1 MNTKTTIQS
10 IAALAFTTMLASAD
24 IERREIRIEDC
35 PAAVQ
40 ATVRANARGGTIDDV
55 DLIAIEG
62 KQIYIAEVELPR
74 DRDLKIYVSG
84 NGALVKTREELS
96 LREMPAFIRGA
107 VREYG
112 GTIDDVEKESA
123 GGTVTYH
130 VEIDRKGIPDID
142 VVLSA
147 EGAVISETEEND

>member
-1 MNTKTTIQS
+1 MTTLQI
-10 IAALAFTTMLASAD
+10 ITTFAFTTMLASAD
-24 IERREIRIEDC
+24 IERRELLLEDC
-35 PAAVQ
+35 PGSVQ
-40 ATVRANARGGTIDDV
+40 TTVRANARGGVIDEV

-84 NGALVKTREELS
+84 NGSLVKTREELS
-96 LREMPAFIRGA
+96 LREMPAFIRDA

-112 GTIDDVEKESA
+112 GTIDDVEKETS
-123 GGTVTYH
+123 GRTVTYH
-130 VEIDRKGIPDID
+130 VEIDRKAIPDID

>member
-1 MNTKTTIQS
+1 MTTLQTIT
-10 IAALAFTTMLASAD
+10 ALAFTTMLASAD

-35 PAAVQ
+35 PASVQ
-40 ATVRANARGGTIDDV
+40 TTVKANARGGVIDEV

-84 NGALVKTREELS
+84 NGSLVKTREELS
-96 LREMPAFIRGA
+96 LREMPAFIRDA

-112 GTIDDVEKESA
+112 GTIDDVEKETA
-123 GGTVTYH
+123 GRTVTYH
-130 VEIDRKGIPDID
+130 VEIERKAIPDID